1 MNGPGKCMASVF
13 DNLGEEFPININREK
28 MISFLLDKRVVVM
41 TATLFCDIIDLLGI
55 KCKRK
60 YLLVLDKV

>member
-1 MNGPGKCMASVF
+1 MASVF

-28 MISFLLDKRVVVM
+28 MISFLLDKRVVVV

>member
-1 MNGPGKCMASVF
+1 MASVF